1 MIKKMKTN
9 FYKNSI
15 VTILIV
21 ATAFVLIPQEAQAR
35 NLFRQFFHDIKRATN
50 FIVKLPD
57 KATRWMGPVLGPIA
71 SGILTQ
77 NLAGHHKFGQI
88 FNNARRANNA
98 INDIEEQKRL
108 TGEVRQM
115 YRDQA
120 GELRNYVKKLEE
132 AREKLRG
139 QLIGRD
145 VNMHD
150 YIQTAIEIDKMIAT
164 VSQTAVKFDDN
175 ADKIRTQDIVKLAAG
190 SLIDSVVGEI
200 KNAALNELEDEV
212 LDVINPDVIK
222 LLIDQDSIGFDTL
235 LGMIMTEQMDE
246 YDGEFDLDAL
256 RDRVGDRIKEI
267 LAENK
272 DGLKGN
278 LKDHIRNILGGIIKD
293 MENEKEGLTD
303 KGDEIKE
310 NITKSEAKTKK
321 SPYGDDE
328 LAATLT
334 DIAKDKFGCKSGYEW
349 QRMSGV
355 GCVQKDCKAVGGHY
369 SYTKAC
375 ICGFVNPKPG
385 DKTKSCIRPSN
396 YIACPSCLYACVAP
410 DSDCPER

>member
-1 MIKKMKTN
+1 MKTS
-9 FYKNSI
+9 FCKNLI
-15 VTILIV
+15 FVILMAAVVFIS
-21 ATAFVLIPQEAQAR
+21 IPQQAQAR
-35 NLFRQFFHDIKRATN
+35 NLFRQFFHDIKRATH

-88 FNNARRANNA
+88 FNNARRVNNA

-120 GELRNYVKKLEE
+120 GELRNYVTKLEE

-150 YIQTAIEIDKMIAT
+150 YIQTAIELDKMIAT
-164 VSQTAVKFDDN
+164 VKQTAVKFDEN
-175 ADKIRTQDIVKLAAG
+175 ADKIRTQDIVKLAA
-190 SLIDSVVGEI
+190 SNLVDSVIGEI
-200 KNAALNELEDEV
+200 KNAALNELEDEI
-212 LDVINPDVIK
+212 LDVINPDIIK

-235 LGMIMTEQMDE
+235 LEMLLTEQMDE
-246 YDGEFDLDAL
+246 YDGEFDLDDL
-256 RDRVGDRIKEI
+256 KDRVGDRIKEI

-278 LKDHIRNILGGIIKD
+278 LKDHIRNILDQIVKD
-293 MENEKEGLTD
+293 MGSEKEGLTD
-303 KGDEIKE
+303 KGDELAESAADQSGGK
-310 NITKSEAKTKK
+310 KK
-321 SPYGDDE
+321 SPYNDDE
-328 LAATLT
+328 LATSLT
-334 DIAKDKFGCKSGYEW
+334 DIPKDKFGCKPGYEW

-355 GCVQKDCKAVGGHY
+355 GCVQKDCGAAGGHY

-375 ICGFVNPKPG
+375 ICSFVNPKPG

-396 YIACPSCLYACVAP
+396 YIACPSCVYACVGA

>member
-1 MIKKMKTN
+1 MKTS
-9 FYKNSI
+9 FCKNSI

-21 ATAFVLIPQEAQAR
+21 TVAFISIPQEAQAR
-35 NLFRQFFHDIKRATN
+35 NLFRQFFHDIKKTVG

-71 SGILTQ
+71 SAILTQ
-77 NLAGHHKFGQI
+77 NIAGHHKFGQL
-88 FNNARRANNA
+88 FNNARRVNNA

-120 GELRNYVKKLEE
+120 TELRNYVKKLEE
-132 AREKLRG
+132 ARATLKD

-150 YIQTAIEIDKMIAT
+150 YIQTVIELDKMIAT
-164 VSQTAVKFDDN
+164 VKQTAIRFDDN
-175 ADKIRTQDIVKLAAG
+175 ADKIRTQDIVKLAA
-190 SLIDSVVGEI
+190 SNLVDSVIGEI
-200 KNAALNELEDEV
+200 KNAALSEISNEI
-212 LDVINPDVIK
+212 LDVINPDIIK
-222 LLIDQDSIGFDTL
+222 LLIDQNSVGWDTL
-235 LGMIMTEQMDE
+235 LGMILTEEMDE
-246 YDGEFDLDAL
+246 YDGEFNLDDLK
-256 RDRVGDRIKEI
+256 DRVGDRVRQI

-278 LKDHIRNILGGIIKD
+278 LKDHIRNILDGIIKD
-293 MENEKEGLTD
+293 MENEKEGVTD
-303 KGDEIKE
+303 KGDELSENVAENKPGIKK
-310 NITKSEAKTKK
+310 N
-321 SPYGDDE
+321 PYSDDE
-328 LAATLT
+328 LTATLT
-334 DIAKDKFGCKSGYEW
+334 EIPKDEFGCKPGYEW

-355 GCVQKDCKAVGGHY
+355 GCVQKDCAVAGGHY

-375 ICGFVNPKPG
+375 ICGFVDPKPG
-385 DKTKSCIRPSN
+385 AKTKSCLRPSN
-396 YIACPSCLYACVAP
+396 YIACPSCVYTCVGA